1 VEDLRTVEGILDFA
15 IRGEEE
21 SVEFYTDLAK
31 KSARPGME
39 RIFLEFADEER
50 KHKAKL
56 LAVKAGKQLQ
66 PAAAKIAD
74 LRITDF
80 LVDVEPTPDLDYQG
94 ALIVAMKKEKAAFA
108 LYNQLADL
116 APEASLRDLLLAL
129 AQEEAKHKLRFELEY
144 DQVVLK
150 DN

>member
-1 VEDLRTVEGILDFA
+1 MEDLRTVEGILDFA

>member
-74 LRITDF
+74 LRITGF

-108 LYNQLADL
+108 LYNQLAEL

>member
-1 VEDLRTVEGILDFA
+1 MEDLRTVEGILDFA

-74 LRITDF
+74 LRITGF

-108 LYNQLADL
+108 LYNQLAEL

>member
-1 VEDLRTVEGILDFA
+1 MEDLRTVEGILDFA

-108 LYNQLADL
+108 LYNQLAEL

>member
-1 VEDLRTVEGILDFA
+1 MEDLRTVEGILDFA

-31 KSARPGME
+31 KNTRPGME

-80 LVDVEPTPDLDYQG
+80 LVDVKPTPDLDYQG

-108 LYNQLADL
+108 LYNQLAEL

-129 AQEEAKHKLRFELEY
+129 AQEEAKHKLRFEMEY